1 MTMAHIRTIL
11 LASLLAACAGRSEPA
26 PLPRPSGDARPSEGD
41 ARVSLGF
48 GYEGSASVERRDS
61 ILMALPSGGRQLQ
74 QLSRSARF
82 SFSIDRRGAIRVRLD
97 SLRLRPAGGREG
109 ELIGTTWTGRLGPEG
124 VRDLRAN
131 RRGALVGEL
140 TAEVAGLF
148 PAIPRS
154 GVVSGDSWADTT
166 KGKRQ
171 VEIFEASD
179 ERVSDWSVGRRM
191 NRDGV
196 LVLPVTARET
206 YQQLG
211 EGEQAGRA
219 MRMSAEGRRSTT
231 YYLTVTGRID
241 AIVATDTASRLITIP
256 STRQAVPTTQI
267 VRTRVQFRTPS

>member
-1 MTMAHIRTIL
+1 MTMAHIRSIL
-11 LASLLAACAGRSEPA
+11 LATLLVACAGRSEPA
-26 PLPRPSGDARPSEGD
+26 PLPRPSGDPRPGD
-41 ARVSLGF
+41 ADSRVILDLD
-48 GYEGSASVERRDS
+48 YEGSASVERRDS
-61 ILMALPSGGRQLQ
+61 ILLALPDGGRQLQ

-82 SFSIDRRGAIRVRLD
+82 SFSIDRRGELRVRLD
-97 SLRLRPAGGREG
+97 SLRLRPAGGKEN
-109 ELIGTTWTGRLGPEG
+109 EVIGTTWTGRLGPDG

-140 TAEVAGLF
+140 TAEVAALF

-154 GVVSGDSWADTT
+154 GVASGDTWADTS
-166 KGKRQ
+166 KDKRQ

-179 ERVSDWSVGRRM
+179 ERVAEWSVGRRTT
-191 NRDGV
+191 RDGV

-211 EGEQAGRA
+211 EGQQAGRA

-231 YYLTVTGRID
+231 YYLTLTGRID

-256 STRQAVPTTQI
+256 ATRQAVPTTQI
-267 VRTRVQFRTPS
+267 VRTRVQFRAPR